1 MPFNRNSDERGSG
14 GIFRVLIG
22 TGIGVAAALVL
33 ALIMTC
39 AALSAR
45 DPAAL
50 LLPLS
55 MAALIIGAVVSGALS
70 SVGGG
75 AVSGLL
81 GGALYVLVFWVIS
94 LFFRGG
100 RREGVR
106 CSADASRIFRV
117 SSCGVSRRSRRLA
130 RGKTEGKGQCPE
142 RREKSRGN
150 GERKSRPRK
159 KAEIIKGQPRD
170 AVRC

>member
-33 ALIMTC
+33 ALIRTC

-94 LFFRGG
+94 LFFRGDAGKECGVLRMLLGYSGCLLAAFLGGLAVSRGERQKGKVSVRSGAKSPAAMARERADRG
-100 RREGVR
+100 RR
-106 CSADASRIFRV
+106 
-117 SSCGVSRRSRRLA
+117 
-130 RGKTEGKGQCPE
+130 
-142 RREKSRGN
+142 
-150 GERKSRPRK
+150 RK
-159 KAEIIKGQPRD
+159 
-170 AVRC
+170 

>member
-94 LFFRGG
+94 LFFRG
-100 RREGVR
+100 
-106 CSADASRIFRV
+106 DAGKE
-117 SSCGVSRRSRRLA
+117 CGVLRMLLGYSGPAWRSRRSRRLA
-130 RGKTEGKGQCPE
+130 RGKTEGKGQRPE

-150 GERKSRPRK
+150 GKRKSRPRK

>member
-55 MAALIIGAVVSGALS
+55 MATLIIGAVVSGALS
-70 SVGGG
+70 GR
-75 AVSGLL
+75 L

-94 LFFRGG
+94 LFFRGDAGKECGVLRMLLGYSGCLLAAFLGGLAVSRGERQKGKVSVRSGAKSPAAMARERADRG
-100 RREGVR
+100 RR
-106 CSADASRIFRV
+106 
-117 SSCGVSRRSRRLA
+117 
-130 RGKTEGKGQCPE
+130 
-142 RREKSRGN
+142 
-150 GERKSRPRK
+150 RK
-159 KAEIIKGQPRD
+159 
-170 AVRC
+170 